1 MLGSY
6 LLQTTNATEVHVTLT
21 GHKPLKINVSSLIC
35 IGTSHGV
42 VLVFGKENHSC
53 FDQHI

>member
-21 GHKPLKINVSSLIC
+21 GHEALKINV
-35 IGTSHGV
+35 
-42 VLVFGKENHSC
+42 
-53 FDQHI
+53 